1 MRHRLAGLVF
11 LGLCAAQAGR
21 ADLTMRHT
29 FTLKFASFLP
39 PQALD
44 AVRQQLGDRLSQG
57 STLELKGDRVRTAMG
72 EMYSVADYLKGEIL
86 LVDPKTKRF
95 ATVPLAEYASKVLGS
110 QVMPAMPPDAQR
122 IFDNMKLDVKTS
134 KTGKS
139 ETIQGIR
146 TEESVLAISMEM
158 AAGMQMRME
167 IHNWIA
173 SAEELKGAPALH
185 DLASWAG
192 RKREGL
198 DPMEMMSKAL
208 TSLPGMGEKLR
219 APMQEMMKGTAGVV
233 IRMQALTFVPAMAQM
248 SGSGS
253 DEPLTQVSMDLAEI
267 STAPVADLRFEVPAG
282 YHTAAMEDLLKDAIG
297 TIKAAAPGGPS
308 PVAPIRPA
316 VLIDEDAAVRV
327 GNGVSAPL
335 ILERQEPSYTEEARA
350 AKIQG
355 TVLLRLV
362 VRADGTTGQIR
373 VLRSLDVGL
382 DQRAVE
388 AVSRWRFKP
397 GMKDGKPVAVETTL
411 EVSFHLL

>member
-11 LGLCAAQAGR
+11 LGLCAVQAGR

-44 AVRQQLGDRLSQG
+44 AIRQQLGDRLSQG

-72 EMYSVADYLKGEIL
+72 EMYSVADYAKGEIL

-95 ATVPLAEYASKVLGS
+95 ATVPLAEYASKILGS
-110 QVMPAMPPDAQR
+110 QAMPTMPPDAQR
-122 IFDNMKLDVKTS
+122 IFDNMKLDVKSS
-134 KTGKS
+134 KTGKT
-139 ETIQGIR
+139 ETTQGIR
-146 TEESVLAISMEM
+146 TEESVLAITMEM

-173 SAEELKGAPALH
+173 SADELKGMPALQ

-198 DPMEMMSKAL
+198 DPMEMMSKAM

-233 IRMQALTFVPAMAQM
+233 MRMQALTFVPAMAQM
-248 SGSGS
+248 AGGGS
-253 DEPLTQVSMDLAEI
+253 DEPLTQVSMELAEL
-267 STAPVADLRFEVPAG
+267 STAPIADSRFEIPAG
-282 YHTAAMEDLLKDAIG
+282 YHTASMEDLLKDAIG
-297 TIKAAAPGGPS
+297 TIKPALPGAPGP
-308 PVAPIRPA
+308 ATTIRPA
-316 VLIDEDAAVRV
+316 VPINEEAAVRV
-327 GNGVSAPL
+327 GNGVSAPQ
-335 ILERQEPSYTEEARA
+335 IIERQEPSYTEEARA
-350 AKIQG
+350 ARIQG

-388 AVSRWRFKP
+388 AVSRWKFKP
-397 GMKDGKPVAVETTL
+397 GMKDGKPVSVETTI